1 MGVRRGRRRTDDE
14 LLAHPDA
21 AGFGEFY
28 ARHERAVLVFMLRRT
43 SSPEVAADL
52 TAEVFAA
59 ALEAADRFDGRD
71 GAVAVAWLF
80 GIARNVLSH
89 SYRAARVQRDARER
103 MGMAPLQLSDETVEH
118 LERLADVARGA
129 EAVRL
134 LDRLPAEQR
143 EAVIAHVLDDRD
155 YADIATELA
164 CSTAVVRQRVS
175 RGLSTLRSLVPPA

>member
-1 MGVRRGRRRTDDE
+1 MGRWRGRGRSDDE
-14 LLAHPDA
+14 LLARADA
-21 AGFGEFY
+21 AAFGEFY

-59 ALEAADRFDGRD
+59 ALEGAASFDGRD
-71 GAVAVAWLF
+71 GAAAVGWLF

-89 SYRAARVQRDARER
+89 SYRSARVRRDARER
-103 MGMAPLQLSDETVEH
+103 MGVPPLVLGDDTLEH
-118 LERLADVARGA
+118 LERLADLARGG

-155 YADIATELA
+155 YAEIAVELE

>member
-1 MGVRRGRRRTDDE
+1 MSVWRGRHRSDDE
-14 LLAHPDA
+14 LLARADA
-21 AGFGEFY
+21 AAFGEFY

-59 ALEAADRFDGRD
+59 ALEAAHRFDGRD
-71 GAVAVAWLF
+71 GALAVAWLF

-89 SYRAARVQRDARER
+89 SYRSARVRRDARER
-103 MGMAPLQLSDETVEH
+103 MGLPVLELSDETVEH
-118 LERLADVARGA
+118 LERLADVARGG

-134 LDRLPAEQR
+134 LDKLPSDQR

-155 YADIATELA
+155 YAEIATELQ
-164 CSTAVVRQRVS
+164 CSTTVVRQRVS

>member
-1 MGVRRGRRRTDDE
+1 MGVWRSRPRSDHE
-14 LLAHPDA
+14 LLSRADPA
-21 AGFGEFY
+21 AFGEFY

-52 TAEVFAA
+52 TAEVFAT

-89 SYRAARVQRDARER
+89 SYRSARVRRDARER
-103 MGMAPLQLSDETVEH
+103 MGFPPLELSDETVEH
-118 LERLADVARGA
+118 LERLADVAHG
-129 EAVRL
+129 EQAVRL
-134 LDRLPAEQR
+134 LDQLPPEQR
-143 EAVIAHVLDDRD
+143 EAVIAHVLDERD
-155 YADIATELA
+155 YAEIAVELQ
-164 CSTAVVRQRVS
+164 CSTAVIRQRVS